1 MITKWFVLSVV
12 FSFVGDLDVWSDQ
25 SRMCDQIK
33 VRCVIRWKLCDQIK
47 VGSDVWSLINTCQ
60 LSIGQRSFITRRGS
74 FLSLRCCSYFHF
86 NFKQAI
92 FFFPFFCF
100 SWFLSLPHIV
110 KFLAQ
115 LIFLEKYFFSWKML
129 MIPLRTFNLPVN
141 EGHKFQG
148 L

>member
-25 SRMCDQIK
+25 SWMCDWSDESCVIRSKSDRMCDH
-33 VRCVIRWKLCDQIK
+33 
-47 VGSDVWSLINTCQ
+47 WSTLVNFQ
-60 LSIGQRSFITRRGS
+60 LDKGASSAEEALFCLFAVAHIFISTLNRHFFS
-74 FLSLRCCSYFHF
+74 FHF
-86 NFKQAI
+86 
-92 FFFPFFCF
+92 
-100 SWFLSLPHIV
+100 FLMISVSATHIV

-115 LIFLEKYFFSWKML
+115 LNFFGKILFSWKML